1 MKKTIC
7 LLLIACT
14 MLSFAAC
21 GAAAEPE
28 AKQEPAGMESVLPGT
43 GLSDAEQ
50 KEAGEKHLSDSDVIV
65 ADDTEAR
72 QKLASK
78 LLGNYA
84 TAISEMLGEYD
95 SKEEVPNCL
104 GSGKRF
110 IYTYEA
116 LNLQVHTY
124 SEGTEVVTDLIYNE
138 GTENEEV
145 YSLEN

>member
-7 LLLIACT
+7 LILTACT
-14 MLSFAAC
+14 LLSFAAC
-21 GAAAEPE
+21 GAAEPE
-28 AKQEPAGMESVLPGT
+28 VKQEPAGMESVLPGN
-43 GLSDAEQ
+43 GLSDAGQ
-50 KEAGEKHLSDSDVIV
+50 KETGEKHLSDSDVIIV
-65 ADDTEAR
+65 DDTEAH

-84 TAISEMLGEYD
+84 TAISEILGEYD

-104 GSGKRF
+104 GAGKRF
-110 IYTYEA
+110 IYTYDA